1 MNAEG
6 ISLAEL
12 RPDLTRPKN
21 LTNIMKRPFRVKL
34 LYRFVESIRRWR
46 MIVRLIVFRSLG
58 ARIGKNVKLGR
69 VEIPLPERVF
79 IGNRCEIEHQVRLR
93 VGGKWQQGS
102 ISIGKRTFI
111 GYGTQINIGSTFI
124 LGNDCLI
131 APNCLFS
138 DAHHCFDDLDT
149 LIREQECIYVPIQI
163 RDNVWLGSG
172 VTVLQGVT
180 IHSGAIIAAGA
191 VVTKDVPE
199 NEIWGGIPAK
209 KISTR
214 EKSTSAINRKILK
227 SATLPSGTV

>member
-1 MNAEG
+1 
-6 ISLAEL
+6 
-12 RPDLTRPKN
+12 
-21 LTNIMKRPFRVKL
+21 MKRPLKVKL
-34 LYRFVESIRRWR
+34 LYRLVEFIRESRKFFR
-46 MIVRLIVFRSLG
+46 ILILRSLG
-58 ARIGKNVKLGR
+58 ARIGKNVKLGK
-69 VEIPLPERVF
+69 VEVPLPERVT
-79 IGNRCEIEHQVRLR
+79 IGDRCEIENRVRLR

-102 ISIGKRTFI
+102 ISIGRRTFI
-111 GYGTQINIGSTFI
+111 GYGTQINIGSNFL

-180 IHSGAIIAAGA
+180 IHTGAIVAAGA

-209 KISTR
+209 KIGTR
-214 EKSTSAINRKILK
+214 DKKTPVTPRDLLKI
-227 SATLPSGTV
+227 